1 MFFFKF
7 FFLRYKI
14 CSSLKKKKKKIQICN
29 SSRRR
34 WPVSTLETASFE
46 KQIGGNITNVPARII
61 SQDFKIIKG
70 HNRIANIRVWEIK
83 HYNSIQFNLRE
94 RERYG
99 GEESS
104 SRHVSGV
111 VDVFVQH
118 SHCRAS
124 RPRHCPQQSLS
135 FFSSIF
141 RPIRFVHV
149 FIHGCWCCCL
159 QIAVYPAT
167 SVTDLSAVD
176 AALKGMEL
184 QLHSIKDRLRD
195 ETLAIPKAKVPLSL
209 SLSLCVSIFLWPVAE
224 LGFCS

>member
-1 MFFFKF
+1 M
-7 FFLRYKI
+7 
-14 CSSLKKKKKKIQICN
+14 
-29 SSRRR
+29 
-34 WPVSTLETASFE
+34 STLETASFE

-70 HNRIANIRVWEIK
+70 YNRIAKIRVWEIK
-83 HYNSIQFNLRE
+83 HYNSIQFNLRERERE

-124 RPRHCPQQSLS
+124 RPRHCPQQSHSLS
-135 FFSSIF
+135 LLF
-141 RPIRFVHV
+141 FVHV
-149 FIHGCWCCCL
+149 FIHGCWCWCCCL

-209 SLSLCVSIFLWPVAE
+209 SLCVSIFLWPFAE